1 MKRRKKDT
9 LSLLQYCMYFCV
21 KLKKPLSVHVCDVNI
36 SPFVLFVFFYSCDD
50 SQSIH
55 YQYTL
60 RLLQKHVVLF
70 EVFLCLDSS
79 QKSRAELYLFSFQL
93 CQELTA
99 MINEGEEDFNKQG
112 RHAVQLV
119 ASCMLVCRG
128 FVFQTKL
135 RAVFWNQWP
144 SLHTRLAFE
153 LEIFWIKPVLVKAS
167 AGFDLL
173 AISRSKSWTHFY
185 TVTPSPRLFQFHRF
199 TVVKGFFWANTQ
211 RQT

>member
-1 MKRRKKDT
+1 MRWFVEH
-9 LSLLQYCMYFCV
+9 SL
-21 KLKKPLSVHVCDVNI
+21 
-36 SPFVLFVFFYSCDD
+36 
-50 SQSIH
+50 SIH
-55 YQYTL
+55 SKAITETCG
-60 RLLQKHVVLF
+60 VVFLELF

-199 TVVKGFFWANTQ
+199 TVVKGFSWANTQ
-211 RQT
+211 RQTWHNTIIRRQLRSWCQDTD